1 MAVPESYPV
10 PRDVDLKTRAAELIR
25 AEGRAEPRTVATRA
39 DAVLNRGRILDVAY
53 AAFADDPRVSLN
65 AIAKLADVGAGT
77 LYRHF
82 PTREDLILAVYRQ
95 ELQSLLDSVHDL
107 LVEYPPLEALRVWFL
122 RLADFAR
129 VKHGLGDALQTAAAR
144 AVVNETEAPVIEAI
158 RVLLQAGEKAGDVR
172 PGLEPADVLL
182 LMGFLWSV
190 EPGDAGE
197 QQARRLLDLAISGLH

>member
-82 PTREDLILAVYRQ
+82 PSREDLILAVYRQ

-129 VKHGLGDALQTAAAR
+129 VKHGLGDALQTAAAQ

-158 RVLLQAGEKAGDVR
+158 RLLLQAGEKAGDVR

-182 LMGFLWSV
+182 LMRFLWSV
-190 EPGDAGE
+190 EAGDAGE
-197 QQARRLLDLAISGLH
+197 QQARRLLDLAISGLN